1 MNITSPVLV
10 SHTLRREREG
20 ERERERKENKTK
32 RERERKENREGEGE
46 REAILKKT
54 AHAIIIELHHT
65 IIYVHCI

>member
-20 ERERERKENKTK
+20 EGEEREQNKEGEGEK
-32 RERERKENREGEGE
+32 REQNREGEGE

-54 AHAIIIELHHT
+54 AHASCIIL
-65 IIYVHCI
+65 

>member
-20 ERERERKENKTK
+20 EEREQNKEGDGEK
-32 RERERKENREGEGE
+32 REQNREGEGE

-54 AHAIIIELHHT
+54 AHASCIIL
-65 IIYVHCI
+65 